1 MSEKKVRVVLAGGR
15 QKADFLI
22 SLLLEKGF
30 ELTVINE
37 DRTYCEYLA
46 GKYGIP
52 IFRGRPESLLI
63 LDEANIHGADIL
75 ISLMNNDSDNFV
87 VCQAARKLFNI
98 SRIVATVSS
107 PKNVEVFKQLGINT
121 VVSATY
127 TVATI
132 IEQASVVGDIVN
144 TLSLDDE
151 KVVISKITVKED
163 SPILGKQI
171 MDIEFP
177 SNVIISCIIRETGT
191 TVPSGQTLITLGDK
205 LLIISDKSLQRQVIG
220 IVTGHKK

>member
-1 MSEKKVRVVLAGGR
+1 VNKTRVVIAGGR

-22 SLLLEKGF
+22 SILLEKGCD
-30 ELTVINE
+30 LTVINE
-37 DRTYCEYLA
+37 DKAYCEYLA
-46 GKYGIP
+46 EKYSIP
-52 IFRGRPESLLI
+52 IYCGKPEKLFTF
-63 LDEANIHGADIL
+63 DDANIYGADIL
-75 ISLMNNDSDNFV
+75 ITLMLNDADNFV
-87 VCQAARKLFNI
+87 VCQAARRLF
-98 SRIVATVSS
+98 SVARIVATVSS
-107 PKNVEVFKQLGINT
+107 PKNVDVFKQLGINT

-171 MDIEFP
+171 MDITFP
-177 SNVIISCIIRETGT
+177 SNAIISCIVRETGV
-191 TVPSGQTLITLGDK
+191 TVPGGQTLISLNDK
-205 LLIISDKSLQRQVIG
+205 LIIISDRNLQKEVIE
-220 IVTGHKK
+220 IVTGKKK

>member
-1 MSEKKVRVVLAGGR
+1 MSNKKVRVVLAGGR

-37 DRTYCEYLA
+37 DKTYCEYLA
-46 GKYGIP
+46 EKYGIP
-52 IFRGRPESLLI
+52 IFRGKPERLFI
-63 LDEANIHGADIL
+63 LNEANIYGADIL
-75 ISLMNNDSDNFV
+75 ISLMNYDSDNFA

-107 PKNVEVFKQLGINT
+107 PKNVDVFKRLGINT

-127 TVATI
+127 TVSTI

-151 KVVISKITVKED
+151 KVVISRITVKED
-163 SPILGKQI
+163 SPVLGKQI
-171 MDIEFP
+171 MDITFP
-177 SNVIISCIIRETGT
+177 NNVIISCIIRDTGV
-191 TVPSGQTLITLGDK
+191 TVPNGQTLINLGDK
-205 LLIISDKSLQRQVIG
+205 LMIISDKSLEKKVIET
-220 IVTGHKK
+220 VTGKRK